1 MRRLSLAALAG
12 ALIAGGLVFAQ
23 IPAANAAT
31 ACTVDYTANQWS
43 TGFTADVKLTN
54 NGPAISAW
62 TLTWSFTGDQ
72 RVTSAWSSTV
82 AQSGKAVTASNASW
96 NGTLGTGAST
106 SFGFQATYSGTN
118 PPATGFTLNGTPCA
132 G

>member
-62 TLTWSFTGDQ
+62 TLKFTVGSSVTLSNGWNGSWS
-72 RVTSAWSSTV
+72 
-82 AQSGKAVTASNASW
+82 QSGTAMTVSNASW
-96 NGTLGTGAST
+96 NGAIPTNGST
-106 SFGFQATYSGTN
+106 TTGFQATYSGTN